1 MALKAGRVGVSPT
14 EVDKNGHITGGGSS
28 VTVVDNLSSTSS
40 TDALSA
46 KQGKV
51 LKDLVD
57 TKEDASKIGGFE
69 FRVNEGTAQYRTS
82 STGEWQNFS
91 SGVDGI
97 NLSTPTTQGLV
108 IYDNKVQILE
118 GGYQI
123 VDGICYYNMLVK
135 VLSTSSIATMF
146 TAGPTPATYTN
157 QSNTKPI
164 LNGLCSDGKI
174 LPIQVP
180 NDGSL
185 YALGGQTIP
194 NVEMRI
200 LGCFKVSN

>member
-69 FRVNEGTAQYRTS
+69 FRTNEGTAQYRTS

-91 SGVDGI
+91 SAGANDTIVVGTGDVGCLLATWSATDVDKLEAYSDSAMTEANKLGECDVNGYAIIQGV
-97 NLSTPTTQGLV
+97 
-108 IYDNKVQILE
+108 
-118 GGYQI
+118 
-123 VDGICYYNMLVK
+123 
-135 VLSTSSIATMF
+135 STSNVYFKFLKNGTQVSKSFGSGSRIYVSGNTM
-146 TAGPTPATYTN
+146 AKA
-157 QSNTKPI
+157 NTSTT
-164 LNGLCSDGKI
+164 GCYG
-174 LPIQVP
+174 
-180 NDGSL
+180 
-185 YALGGQTIP
+185 YAI
-194 NVEMRI
+194 
-200 LGCFKVSN
+200 F